1 MKFALLVLA
10 LSGSPQYIVGNF
22 NSMVEC
28 QRYPIPAESKRICL
42 IYSDRKGCYQ

>member
-10 LSGSPQYIVGNF
+10 LSGSPLYIVGHF

-28 QRYPIPAESKRICL
+28 QRYPIPTDAKRVCL
-42 IYSDRKGCYQ
+42 IFSDRKGSYQ